1 MHVIV
6 GATGKTGRRLCAN
19 LLAAGE
25 SVRALGRDRARLDA
39 LARSGADCA
48 VADVTDLEALRDAFS
63 GASVVYLM
71 APTGPRIEQI
81 FELHERIGATLAQAV
96 KTARVSHAVL
106 MSACGVH
113 RETNSAIPGMRAIE
127 SRLRAVPRLN
137 LALLRPGFFM
147 ENFYAWFDQ
156 IREENSISRPIG
168 PDTPIPMIA
177 TRDIA
182 DFAARLM
189 LERDFDGATPFELL
203 GPRDHT
209 MAEATAALGASI
221 DRPNL
226 ESTGPAIPT
235 APRAC
240 WATGFGY
247 APARGRYLANIF
259 AAFERGLLAPERS
272 RDASSQ
278 TPTTIEAFAAEV
290 FAPAYRAA
298 PR

>member
-156 IREENSISRPIG
+156 IREENSISSPIG

-226 ESTGPAIPT
+226 EYRPCDTDSTARMLGD
-235 APRAC
+235 R
-240 WATGFGY
+240 FGY